1 MKKLLKVTAS
11 TGVLTLAKMAMG
23 FVIAKVVAIY
33 TGPSG
38 MALLGQIQGVVT
50 ALNGIVNAPV
60 SNGIVRYTS
69 ENSKDGINS
78 CSPWWRASLI
88 WVFVVFLI
96 LFPLA
101 VIFSDNFAGNFF
113 GNVKYAWVIILTV
126 LLLPI
131 SAMGTL
137 FLSIINGFQ
146 NHKRFITLNFLS
158 VFISSVIM
166 ILLIIQYSIQGAIIA
181 ASIQTALIGII
192 VLIVNLNQQWFKIK
206 YFFGHIQFSVFK
218 DIGKYFL
225 MAIVSALVMS
235 ISLLITR
242 NILVQYVGWDGA
254 GIWQAVWK
262 ISEVYLGVITI
273 ALSTYYL
280 PRLSQLKDIKS
291 IMAEVTSTTKVIVP
305 FIILIAFIVYFSR
318 DILIEILFT
327 EDFKDGRDLFAVQLC
342 GDVVKIIAWLYAF
355 PMLSRCAVKWYVFTE
370 LFFGAAFIT
379 LSYLLIPKFFL
390 HGANYA
396 YLASYFLY
404 GLLVVT
410 NVKRF
415 SV

>member
-23 FVIAKVVAIY
+23 FAIAKVVAIY

-60 SNGIVRYTS
+60 SNGIIRFTS
-69 ENSKDGINS
+69 ENSKSGVNS

-88 WVFVVFLI
+88 WVMGVFFI
-96 LFPLA
+96 SFPVA
-101 VIFSDNFAGNFF
+101 IIFSDKFSEIFF
-113 GNVKYAWVIILTV
+113 GDVKYSWVISLTV
-126 LLLPI
+126 LLLPV
-131 SAMGTL
+131 SAIGTL
-137 FLSIINGFQ
+137 LLSIINGFQ
-146 NHKRFITLNFLS
+146 NHRRFITLNFIS
-158 VFISSVIM
+158 VLISSAIM
-166 ILLIIQYSIQGAIIA
+166 IMLIIQFNIKGAIIA
-181 ASIQTALIGII
+181 ASIQTSLIGVTII
-192 VLIVNLNQQWFKIK
+192 IVNLNQHWMKIK
-206 YFFGHIQFSVFK
+206 YFIGYVQLTVLK

-225 MAIVSALVMS
+225 MAVVSALVMP
-235 ISLLITR
+235 ISLLIMR
-242 NILVQYVGWDGA
+242 NILVQHVGWVGT

-280 PRLSQLKDIKS
+280 PKLSQLKDIKS
-291 IMAEVTSTTKVIVP
+291 IMSEITSTAKVIVP
-305 FIILIAFIVYFSR
+305 LIILFAVIVYISR

-327 EDFKDGRDLFAVQLC
+327 KDFREARELFAVQLC
-342 GDVVKIIAWLYAF
+342 GDVVKVIAWLYAF
-355 PMLSRCAVKWYVFTE
+355 PMLSRCATKWYLFTE

-379 LSYLLIPKFFL
+379 LSYILIPLFSL

-396 YLASYFLY
+396 YLLSYILY
-404 GLLVVT
+404 GLIVIT

-415 SV
+415 SM